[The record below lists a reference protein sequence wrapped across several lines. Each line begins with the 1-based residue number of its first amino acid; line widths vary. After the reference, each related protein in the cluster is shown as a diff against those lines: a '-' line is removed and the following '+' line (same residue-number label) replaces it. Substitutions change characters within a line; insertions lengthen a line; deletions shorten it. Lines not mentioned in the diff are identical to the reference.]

1 MKVLIT
7 PRGFANYGTDI
18 VKEMEAKGLTVHY
31 NNTGNAYTA
40 EEFLELA
47 KDADGIIVGVDIMDR
62 TMMEQC
68 PNLKVVCKF
77 GVGTDNIDLEYA
89 KERGIHVG
97 RTVGS
102 NSKSVA
108 EHVIAMMFAESKN
121 IYTTVRDVK
130 QGGWKKPTGREIS
143 GKTLGII
150 GFGQIGKHLATFANG
165 LGMNVLA
172 YDVFEIEDAV
182 AEQYHV
188 KKAGQEEIISTC
200 DYISLHVPLLD
211 STRNMISTGEFRKM
225 KSDACLIN
233 AARGGIVDEEAL
245 YEALVKGEIRSA
257 CFDVYSEEPPK
268 ADDKLVAL
276 DNFLLT
282 PHTAARS
289 KESER
294 RTCEMSSKIIM
305 EQLLGE

>member
-1 MKVLIT
+1 M
-7 PRGFANYGTDI
+7 
-18 VKEMEAKGLTVHY
+18 
-31 NNTGNAYTA
+31 
-40 EEFLELA
+40 
-47 KDADGIIVGVDIMDR
+47 
-62 TMMEQC
+62 
-68 PNLKVVCKF
+68 
-77 GVGTDNIDLEYA
+77 
-89 KERGIHVG
+89 
-97 RTVGS
+97 
-102 NSKSVA
+102 
-108 EHVIAMMFAESKN
+108 
-121 IYTTVRDVK
+121 K

-150 GFGQIGKHLATFANG
+150 GFGQIGKHLASFANG
-165 LGMNVLA
+165 LGMTVLA
-172 YDVFEIEDAV
+172 YDVFEIDDAV

-188 KKAGQEEIISTC
+188 KKAEQEEIIRTC

-211 STRNMISTGEFRKM
+211 STKNMISTEEFKKM
-225 KSDACLIN
+225 KNDACLIN
-233 AARGGIVDEEAL
+233 AARGGIVDEKAL

-305 EQLLGE
+305 DHLLGE